1 MRYYRITTKRIDDK
15 KAQNEHHK
23 NNPFRDAKFKTQRFA
38 ESALLK
44 IDDDQRQHLEVQHV
58 FGSSNITL

>member
-1 MRYYRITTKRIDDK
+1 MGYYRITKKRIDDK

-23 NNPFRDAKFKTQRFA
+23 MNPFRDAQFKTLRFA
-38 ESALLK
+38 EQAFRK
-44 IDDDQRQHLEVQHV
+44 IDTDQRQHLEVQHV